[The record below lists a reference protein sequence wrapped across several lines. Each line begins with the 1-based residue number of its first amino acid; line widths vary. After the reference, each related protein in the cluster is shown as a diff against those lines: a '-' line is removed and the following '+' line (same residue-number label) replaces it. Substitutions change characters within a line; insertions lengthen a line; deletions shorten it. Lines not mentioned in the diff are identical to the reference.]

1 MSIRVKLSKTKSS
14 LEALHSVAILTM
26 HSINNNNNCPQSG
39 LLGTLRLMCIVR
51 NDIRLPRTFCWVAN
65 KMCNHECCLTV
76 LTSNHFLQSPIMHSI
91 HIEVIQEHSS
101 NITSVRIYQLHQ
113 FNEHKSCQTSGLQT
127 RFKRTCPL
135 QNMLCSKNEI
145 KNI

>member
-91 HIEVIQEHSS
+91 HIEVIKS
-101 NITSVRIYQLHQ
+101 IPATSHQ
-113 FNEHKSCQTSGLQT
+113 SEFTSYTNSMSTKAVKRLV
-127 RFKRTCPL
+127 FKLGSKGHVHCKTCCAVK
-135 QNMLCSKNEI
+135 MK
-145 KNI
+145 